1 MQRFVEFIQNHPL
14 LMGLLGLVILALI
27 VDEALR
33 RLRKYREVSAAEAV
47 LLINK
52 GASVLDLRAP
62 GDFSAGHIINARNL
76 PLAELDGR
84 VAELEKYRGQPMVL
98 CCKDGSDAGN
108 AASRLAKLGFGPLN
122 ALKGGIAAWQREQF
136 PLERGS

>member
-1 MQRFVEFIQNHPL
+1 MQRVLEFIQHHPL
-14 LMGLLGLVILALI
+14 MVGLLGLVLLALV

-33 RLRKYREVSAAEAV
+33 RMRKYRELAASEAV

-52 GASVLDLRAP
+52 GAPVLDLRAP
-62 GDFSAGHIINARNL
+62 AEFSAGHIINARNL

-84 VAELEKYRGQPMVL
+84 MAELEKFKGQPLLL
-98 CCKDGSDAGN
+98 CCKDGTDVGGV
-108 AASRLAKLGFGPLN
+108 ASRLAKLGFGPLH

-136 PLERGS
+136 PLER

>member
-1 MQRFVEFIQNHPL
+1 MQRLLEFSQNHPI
-14 LMGLLGLVILALI
+14 MIGLLGLVLLALI

-33 RLRKYREVSAAEAV
+33 RLRKYRELAAAEAV

-52 GASVLDLRAP
+52 GAPVLDLRAP
-62 GDFSAGHIINARNL
+62 AEFSAGHIINARNL

-84 VAELEKYRGQPMVL
+84 IAELEKFKGQPLLL
-98 CCKDGSDAGN
+98 CCKDGNDAGG
-108 AASRLAKLGFGPLN
+108 AAARLAKRGFGPLH

-136 PLERGS
+136 PLER